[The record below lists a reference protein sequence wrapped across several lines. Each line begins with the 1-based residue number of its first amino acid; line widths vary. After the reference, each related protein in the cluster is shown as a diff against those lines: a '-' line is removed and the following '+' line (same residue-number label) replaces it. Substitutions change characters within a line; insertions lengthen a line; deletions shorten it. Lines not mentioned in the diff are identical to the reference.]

1 MLRSGKVVAA
11 ENGVLE
17 VCFERPEACAHC
29 GQCAGQ
35 KKETLVKVP
44 GDAPVGRWIDVDMPE
59 GQVLKASMLAYVMP
73 LLMLLGGLALGSVIF
88 ENDLLK
94 DYGVISFF
102 YDLFISFIFK
112 FRICRQEHD
121 RNISRCAVSLLSQN
135 NLSILCHNL
144 ILKTVTMQEH
154 YNVGILF
161 DRT

>member
-29 GQCAGQ
+29 GQCGGQ
-35 KKETLVKVP
+35 KAETFVKIP
-44 GDAPVGRWIDVDMPE
+44 GSAPVGRWIDVDMPE

-94 DYGVISFF
+94 ALTGIMCMGVSWLTLRWVEKRMKAKSVWQPRVVNVYGE
-102 YDLFISFIFK
+102 DETPLF
-112 FRICRQEHD
+112 R
-121 RNISRCAVSLLSQN
+121 
-135 NLSILCHNL
+135 
-144 ILKTVTMQEH
+144 
-154 YNVGILF
+154 
-161 DRT
+161 

>member
-29 GQCAGQ
+29 GQCGGQ
-35 KKETLVKVP
+35 KAETFVKIP

-73 LLMLLGGLALGSVIF
+73 LLMLLGGLALGSVMF

-94 DYGVISFF
+94 ALTGIVCMGVSWLALRWVEKRMKEKSVWQPRVVNVYGEEETP
-102 YDLFISFIFK
+102 LF
-112 FRICRQEHD
+112 R
-121 RNISRCAVSLLSQN
+121 
-135 NLSILCHNL
+135 
-144 ILKTVTMQEH
+144 
-154 YNVGILF
+154 
-161 DRT
+161 

>member
-35 KKETLVKVP
+35 KKEALVKVP

-94 DYGVISFF
+94 ALTGIVCMGVSW
-102 YDLFISFIFK
+102 
-112 FRICRQEHD
+112 
-121 RNISRCAVSLLSQN
+121 
-135 NLSILCHNL
+135 L
-144 ILKTVTMQEH
+144 ILRWVEKRMKEKSVWQPRVV
-154 YNVGILF
+154 NVYSEEETPLF
-161 DRT
+161 R

>member
-35 KKETLVKVP
+35 KIETLVKVP

-73 LLMLLGGLALGSVIF
+73 LLMLLGGLALGSVLFEKEIF
-88 ENDLLK
+88 WALTGIVCM
-94 DYGVISFF
+94 GVSW
-102 YDLFISFIFK
+102 
-112 FRICRQEHD
+112 
-121 RNISRCAVSLLSQN
+121 
-135 NLSILCHNL
+135 L
-144 ILKTVTMQEH
+144 ILRLIEKRMKQKSVWQPKVV
-154 YNVGILF
+154 NVYGEDETPLF
-161 DRT
+161 K

>member
-29 GQCAGQ
+29 GQCGGQ
-35 KKETLVKVP
+35 KAETFVKIP
-44 GDAPVGRWIDVDMPE
+44 GSAPVGRWIDVDMPE

-94 DYGVISFF
+94 ALPGIMCMGVSWLTLRWVEKRMKAKSVWQPRVVNVYGE
-102 YDLFISFIFK
+102 DETPLF
-112 FRICRQEHD
+112 R
-121 RNISRCAVSLLSQN
+121 
-135 NLSILCHNL
+135 
-144 ILKTVTMQEH
+144 
-154 YNVGILF
+154 
-161 DRT
+161 